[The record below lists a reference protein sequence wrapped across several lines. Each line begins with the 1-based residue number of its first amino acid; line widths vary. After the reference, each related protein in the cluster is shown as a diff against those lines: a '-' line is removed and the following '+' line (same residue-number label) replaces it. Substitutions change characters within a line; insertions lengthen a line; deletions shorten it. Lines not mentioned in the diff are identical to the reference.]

1 MTATVLQ
8 LAHASTHQN
17 QALVHLV
24 DAYAAELEARRV
36 QLQADL
42 DDYQRKLVDLSE
54 LDPLDF
60 TGLTK
65 LYSEHVRQIESL
77 LLELQDS
84 ARD

>member
-8 LAHASTHQN
+8 LAHASNHQN
-17 QALVHLV
+17 QALAHLV

>member
-8 LAHASTHQN
+8 LAQPSTHQSH
-17 QALVHLV
+17 ALAHLV

-42 DDYQRKLVDLSE
+42 DDYQRKLDDLRD
-54 LDPLDF
+54 LDPHDF
-60 TGLTK
+60 TGLSK
-65 LYSEHVRQIESL
+65 LYSEHVRQIETL

-84 ARD
+84 ACG